1 MNIPTRTPRTDA
13 ATYPADCLGK
23 TLVTNRDCSRALETE
38 LSALTAERDQLRAV
52 FPLICAAIGNG
63 ACCKNSVSLG
73 FIQSIPNEVQLVV
86 DQLRSDCENETK
98 WAAHYLADSIASK
111 AEREQLRAEVER
123 LKKQIKDDNRSYGCE
138 LRDPNG
144 TIWEQATKDH
154 ARAKRAEAAETVALA
169 QWNGA
174 LERAMKA
181 EAERDHLHAQLRA
194 LTLICGTNDANK
206 FETWVDRANAR
217 AERAEAELAAER
229 ARLDW
234 VFRNCKVTADDFTT
248 GNRDVYAIHDR
259 EDLGAAMKEGVK

>member
-1 MNIPTRTPRTDA
+1 MNTPTPTPRTDA
-13 ATYPADCLGK
+13 ATYPADCLGT
-23 TLVTNRDCSRALETE
+23 TLVTHRDCSRVLETE
-38 LSALTAERDQLRAV
+38 LAALTAER
-52 FPLICAAIGNG
+52 
-63 ACCKNSVSLG
+63 
-73 FIQSIPNEVQLVV
+73 

-98 WAAHYLADSIASK
+98 WAAHYLADSIAAK
-111 AEREQLRAEVER
+111 ARAE
-123 LKKQIKDDNRSYGCE
+123 
-138 LRDPNG
+138 
-144 TIWEQATKDH
+144 
-154 ARAKRAEAAETVALA
+154 RAEAAETVALA
-169 QWNGA
+169 NWNGA

-259 EDLGAAMKEGVK
+259 EDLGAAMKEGAK